1 MNQELPRWEDSVPC
15 EAYKP
20 LYPPEGGPL
29 AGFQCCECPRE
40 KRMVTRTRRGMLIH
54 LAVCHGVTLQKEFTF
69 EGKVCQSVPAE
80 KETRDSQ
87 NRSPDVGKTHNGSAS
102 TKQSG

>member
-1 MNQELPRWEDSVPC
+1 MIDILPRWEDSVPC
-15 EAYKP
+15 EVYKP

-29 AGFQCCECPRE
+29 AGFQCCECPME

-69 EGKVCQSVPAE
+69 EGKVCQSVPVE
-80 KETRDSQ
+80 IETRDSQ
-87 NRSPDVGKTHNGSAS
+87 NRSPDVGKTRGGPVA
-102 TKQSG
+102 TKPRG